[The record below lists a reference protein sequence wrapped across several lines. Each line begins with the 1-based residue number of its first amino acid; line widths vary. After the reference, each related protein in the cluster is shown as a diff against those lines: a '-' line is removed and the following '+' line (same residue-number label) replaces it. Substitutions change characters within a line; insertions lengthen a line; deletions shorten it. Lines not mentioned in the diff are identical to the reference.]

1 MSYRRNNRNNR
12 RNHRNH
18 RRNNPN
24 KRFSI
29 GKKTS
34 HVTTY
39 AKDNEHPERTIRR
52 FLKKC
57 KKERVVERSR
67 EYDYYEKP
75 SVKRAKAKA
84 RRKALIEKANRENQ
98 SK

>member
-24 KRFSI
+24 KKFSI

-39 AKDNEHPERTIRR
+39 AKDNEHPERTVRR

-57 KKERVVERSR
+57 KKEKVIETFRDKTGH
-67 EYDYYEKP
+67 YKKP
-75 SVKRAKAKA
+75 SVIK
-84 RRKALIEKANRENQ
+84 RRKKLRKEALIKKQNQ
-98 SK
+98 QEQK

>member
-1 MSYRRNNRNNR
+1 MSYR
-12 RNHRNH
+12 RNH
-18 RRNNPN
+18 RRNNRNYRRSNPD

-39 AKDNEHPERTIRR
+39 ARDNEHPEKTIRR

-57 KKERVVERSR
+57 KKERVIERSR

-75 SVKRAKAKA
+75 SVKRTRAKA